1 MENKIFDCIVI
12 GGGPA
17 GMTAS
22 IYLSK
27 ANKKVLVIEKYMEG
41 GQMLELENIENYPS
55 FENIDG
61 MTLSNKMF
69 NQSKNCGVDYVY
81 LEVTDVDF
89 ENDLKLVYC
98 KDKVFK
104 GKSVIISTGISSK
117 KLGLDKEKELF
128 GRGVSY
134 CAICDGNFFRNKIC
148 AVASNNMTGFKDAV
162 YLSNL
167 CQKVYLIDSK
177 VSVLPNNCPENIEL
191 KNTQIK
197 KILGQDFVEG
207 IELDNGNKIEINGV
221 FVNIGKSPAS
231 LIFEGKLELDDRGYI
246 ITDDRLETSKNGVF
260 ACGDV
265 RKNNLKQIVT
275 ACSEGALAGVSA
287 LKICVNYDIKNK
299 NMH

>member
-1 MENKIFDCIVI
+1 
-12 GGGPA
+12 
-17 GMTAS
+17 MTAG
-22 IYLSK
+22 IYLRK
-27 ANKKVLVIEKYMEG
+27 ANKKVLVIEKYMAG
-41 GQMLELENIENYPS
+41 GQMLELESIENYPS
-55 FENIDG
+55 FEKIDG
-61 MTLSNKMF
+61 MSLSNKMF
-69 NQSKNCGVDYVY
+69 NQSKNCGVEYVY
-81 LEVTDVDF
+81 NEVTAVDF

-117 KLGLDKEKELF
+117 KLGLNREKELF
-128 GRGVSY
+128 GKGISY

-148 AVASNNMTGFKDAV
+148 AVASNNLTGLKDAI

-177 VSVLPNNCPENIEL
+177 VDVLPSNCPENIEL
-191 KNTQIK
+191 KKYQIK
-197 KILGQDFVEG
+197 EILGEECLEKLILNTDE
-207 IELDNGNKIEINGV
+207 ELVVNGLFI
-221 FVNIGKSPAS
+221 NIGKSPTS
-231 LIFEGKLELDDRGYI
+231 SIFEGKIELDDRGYI
-246 ITDDRLETSKNGVF
+246 ITNDSMETTKNGIF

-287 LKICVNYDIKNK
+287 LKVCVKYDLKNK